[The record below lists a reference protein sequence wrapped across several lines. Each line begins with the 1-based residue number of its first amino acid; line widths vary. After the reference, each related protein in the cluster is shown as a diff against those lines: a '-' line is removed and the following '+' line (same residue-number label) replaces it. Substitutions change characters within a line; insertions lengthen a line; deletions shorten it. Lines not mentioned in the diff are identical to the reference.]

1 MPLRLILT
9 LIRNKNSIF
18 RLNDE
23 IKGAILDLRTPKQ
36 QVLDIM
42 EAYEIHVGISNKKKL
57 FITLSTDPVSPGVNF
72 M

>member
-42 EAYEIHVGISNKKKL
+42 EAYEIHEGISNKKYL
-57 FITLSTDPVSPGVNF
+57 
-72 M
+72 